1 VNQTFTPAA
10 TDAGRGRD
18 LEPLAR
24 RFDAFCERHLRVLLL
39 AFSVVYFVAMK
50 VQSHLKPLWY
60 DEMFTYSLAAL
71 PVGRMWEA
79 MKAGIEVHPPLSF
92 VLAHVAQKILG
103 PTELATRLPFI
114 AAFLGL
120 LLSVFFIVRRE
131 LNAAWGFAAALL
143 LLLTRSEYYAT
154 EARSY
159 AIVMFCA
166 AFALLCWQRM
176 IAGQHQW
183 WCLAGILCSTAAG
196 TSAHYFGLLIPFP
209 LALGELYRTWRRR
222 RIDVRFWIAIFAGMS
237 IVFLYLPLIRT
248 THRYV
253 AHNLNPYRPSLTLQ
267 LYLHPMGTLVVLGSV
282 ILAALWLQFGF
293 TGSALDRSVGSM
305 GVAVFG
311 LWLIPLFQ
319 VILGRFSNSMN
330 PRYTESVVI
339 GGVLLFAFGADRLF
353 GNRQAAGFACFVL
366 IAVAVFTTGVWQYR
380 RARSTPHNPPIVDAR
395 GLPDLP
401 IVIDQALLYTPMLH
415 YNPELRNRLY
425 FVTSPEDSLRT
436 MDSDTL
442 DLNMLAERGW
452 LPVNVAERDQFFHKG
467 SHFLLLSSTTPD
479 VWLPAW
485 ELDKVNEMGGVAR
498 EVKRVG
504 PNDYYFDVS
513 IP

>member
-1 VNQTFTPAA
+1 
-10 TDAGRGRD
+10 
-18 LEPLAR
+18 
-24 RFDAFCERHLRVLLL
+24 
-39 AFSVVYFVAMK
+39 
-50 VQSHLKPLWY
+50 
-60 DEMFTYSLAAL
+60 
-71 PVGRMWEA
+71 
-79 MKAGIEVHPPLSF
+79 
-92 VLAHVAQKILG
+92 
-103 PTELATRLPFI
+103 
-114 AAFLGL
+114 
-120 LLSVFFIVRRE
+120 
-131 LNAAWGFAAALL
+131 
-143 LLLTRSEYYAT
+143 
-154 EARSY
+154 
-159 AIVMFCA
+159 
-166 AFALLCWQRM
+166 
-176 IAGQHQW
+176 
-183 WCLAGILCSTAAG
+183 
-196 TSAHYFGLLIPFP
+196 
-209 LALGELYRTWRRR
+209 
-222 RIDVRFWIAIFAGMS
+222 
-237 IVFLYLPLIRT
+237 
-248 THRYV
+248 
-253 AHNLNPYRPSLTLQ
+253 
-267 LYLHPMGTLVVLGSV
+267 
-282 ILAALWLQFGF
+282 
-293 TGSALDRSVGSM
+293 
-305 GVAVFG
+305 
-311 LWLIPLFQ
+311 
-319 VILGRFSNSMN
+319 
-330 PRYTESVVI
+330 VVI